1 MVRGKKNVVRAG
13 VVMALAGVAIVVG
26 GCSSPNSESK
36 AQELRANA
44 TPELDTL
51 SQRRTDMNNDTAV
64 TFDENGRMFN
74 EDLQRLMLFDRPS
87 RLTPNPVPR

>member
-1 MVRGKKNVVRAG
+1 MVRGNKSVVRAG
-13 VVMALAGVAIVVG
+13 VAMALAGVAVVVG
-26 GCSSPNSESK
+26 GCAGPNSESK

-51 SQRRTDMNNDTAV
+51 SQRRTDMNNETAV